1 MKPAGRVNSM
11 TTPDSVFSSSL
22 NISLSETA
30 DLFSDV
36 SPPFQVLSH
45 RPSAGFGVVSFF
57 RWRILFLL
65 HGTIRI
71 PMIFFFLDSLAM

>member
-45 RPSAGFGVVSFF
+45 RPSAGFGVVEDLIS
-57 RWRILFLL
+57 
-65 HGTIRI
+65 TAQNNQNSYD
-71 PMIFFFLDSLAM
+71 FFLDSLAM